1 MTAAATVAAIRFGYG
16 LPPPVGA
23 PAEPAAMLAA
33 LAAPDVMAKRYPG
46 VTTEAAL
53 ALAVQVQAAQKAARD
68 LDDAARKASRKETV
82 EAANALAAGAAR
94 AAVARALASPDGLR
108 ERLVQF
114 WTDHFTVARR
124 GLPYVALPSAM
135 VEDAIRPNL
144 TAPFAVMLAAV
155 TTHPAMLLYLNQ
167 DKSVGPGSLA
177 GRRRQRGLNENL
189 AREVLELHTLGVGA
203 GYSQTDVRQLA
214 ELMTGLSFTPEE
226 GFAFQPRWAEP
237 GAETVLGRPY
247 GDAGRAELEPVI
259 EALEDLAVRPET
271 AQHLA
276 RKLAVHFLADDPD
289 PAAVAAMARAW
300 AESGGDLGEVTAAL
314 VSHAAAWAPTGAKV
328 RQPFDYVVTG
338 LRALGLTGESVVAMR
353 DAAFRRHVLTPM
365 AAMGQP
371 WQQPRG
377 PDGWPEAAAD
387 WITPQGLA
395 ARLRWSMATP
405 EQLVDPLPDPRAFVE
420 RALADAAS
428 PELVVASGRAETR
441 RDGVGLILAS
451 PDFNRR

>member
-1 MTAAATVAAIRFGYG
+1 VTAAATIAAIRFGYG
-16 LPPPVGA
+16 LPLPAGA
-23 PAEPAAMLAA
+23 AAEPAPMLAA
-33 LAAPDVMAKRYPG
+33 LAAADAMAARYPG
-46 VTTEAAL
+46 VGTEAAL
-53 ALAVQVQAAQKAARD
+53 ALAVRVQAARKAALG
-68 LDDAARKASRKETV
+68 LDDAARNAARKETM
-82 EAANALAAGAAR
+82 EAASALAGGAAR
-94 AAVARALASPDGLR
+94 AAVARALANPDGLR

-167 DKSVGPGSLA
+167 DKSVGPGSVA
-177 GRRRQRGLNENL
+177 GRRRGRGLNENL

-237 GAETVLGRPY
+237 GAETVLGRSY
-247 GDAGRAELEPVI
+247 GDTGPPGLEPVLA
-259 EALEDLAVRPET
+259 ALADLAVRPET
-271 AQHLA
+271 GQHLA

-289 PAAVAAMARAW
+289 PAAVSAMASAW
-300 AESGGDLGEVTAAL
+300 AETGGDLGAVTAAL
-314 VSHAAAWAPTGAKV
+314 LGHPAAWVPPGAKV
-328 RQPFDYVVTG
+328 RQPFDYLVTG
-338 LRALGLTGESVVAMR
+338 LRALGVTGDRVMAMPGP
-353 DAAFRRHVLTPM
+353 AFRRHVLMPM

-377 PDGWPEAAAD
+377 PDGWPEDAAD

-395 ARLRWSMATP
+395 ARLRWSMDTP
-405 EQLVDPLPDPRAFVE
+405 EQLADPLPDPRLFVE
-420 RALADAAS
+420 RALADAAA
-428 PELVVASGRAETR
+428 PELIVASGRAETR